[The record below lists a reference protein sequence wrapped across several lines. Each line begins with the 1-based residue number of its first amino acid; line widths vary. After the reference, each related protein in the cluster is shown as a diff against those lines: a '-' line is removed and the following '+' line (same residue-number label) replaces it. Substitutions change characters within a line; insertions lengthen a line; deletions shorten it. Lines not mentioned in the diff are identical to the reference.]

1 MTPLHFAAQRGHHEV
16 FQLLLKA
23 GAKLDMV
30 TKVSDHNFVNNEV
43 MCIVV

>member
-1 MTPLHFAAQRGHHEV
+1 MTPLHVAAHYGHHEV

-30 TKVSDHNFVNNEV
+30 DEVSGHNLLIMRLCV
-43 MCIVV
+43 